1 VRARTLRVPD
11 KKNQKMSD
19 LIFSLW
25 WVVPVVA
32 VLVMYKFV
40 LRVFFGM
47 LIVPDDRIGLVV
59 KKYALS
65 GAKRLP
71 DGRIIAINGE
81 AGMQAKAL
89 APGLYWGMWP
99 WQYAITMEAFTIIEQ
114 GKLGLVKAKDGA
126 PMDMGRVLGKPV
138 DCDKFQDAIAFLDN
152 KGQKGPQAAFLTP
165 GSYRINT
172 FLFEIVM
179 VPITQIHENK
189 VGIVTTLDGEP
200 LDKGEIAGISVA
212 GHKNY
217 QDPMAFINAGGMK
230 GLQEDVILAG
240 TYYLNPWFVIVEQV
254 DMIYI
259 PIGYVG
265 VVNSFVGPE
274 GKDTTGD
281 AFKHGNIVKHNEKG
295 VWEQPLDPGKHPV
308 NIYTHAV
315 EVVPTTNIVLNW
327 ADSRTEAHELDKNL
341 CTITVR
347 SSDGFTFNLDVS
359 QIIHIPRNEA
369 PKVIARFGNMKNLV
383 SQVLEPTIANYFR
396 NSAQKSDVIEFLANR
411 IQRQDDAKEHI
422 SRVLDNYNVVGVD
435 TLIGDITPPAA
446 LMKTLTDRKLAEQE
460 KITYEIQRNAQIER
474 KEFESAKAGAD
485 MQPEVVK
492 STRQVEINTQMAASK
507 VAASKGEA
515 EAKTINAKA
524 DAEVRITIAKAD
536 AEAKTVNAKADANA
550 TEVNGSAEASK
561 IKAIGLSE
569 AEVTKQKTEAMG
581 TEQYAIVRVA
591 EALASHGI
599 KLVPDILVSGKD
611 GGGNGMIDALI
622 GSEMLKKLQTANEA
636 VVAKPVDDKPVN
648 E

>member
-1 VRARTLRVPD
+1 M
-11 KKNQKMSD
+11 NN
-19 LIFSLW
+19 FSIQLLW
-25 WVVPVVA
+25 WAVPVIVLLVA
-32 VLVMYKFV
+32 YKFV

-47 LIVPDDRIGLVV
+47 VIVPDDRIGLVI
-59 KKYALS
+59 KKYVLS
-65 GAKRLP
+65 GNKRLP
-71 DGRIIAINGE
+71 DGRIIATNGE

-99 WQYAITMEAFTIIEQ
+99 WQYSVIMQPFVIIEQ
-114 GKLGLVKAKDGA
+114 NKLGLVKAKDGA
-126 PMDMGRVLGKPV
+126 SLDTGRVLGKPV
-138 DCDKFQDAIAFLDN
+138 ECDKFQDATAFLDN
-152 KGQKGPQAAFLTP
+152 GGQKGPQAAFLTP
-165 GSYRINT
+165 GSYRINA
-172 FLFEIVM
+172 FLFDIEM
-179 VPITQIHENK
+179 VPITQIQENK

-200 LDKGEIAGISVA
+200 LDKGEIAGVSVV

-217 QDPMAFINAGGMK
+217 QDPIAFINAGGMK

-281 AFKHGNIVKHNEKG
+281 SFKHGNIVKKSQKG
-295 VWEQPLDPGKHPV
+295 VWDEPLDPGKHPV

-327 ADSRTEAHELDKNL
+327 ANSRTEAHELDKNL

-369 PKVIARFGNMKNLV
+369 PKVIARFGNMRNLV

-411 IQRQDDAKEHI
+411 VQRQDDAKSHI
-422 SRVLDNYNVVGVD
+422 SKVLSDYNVVGVD
-435 TLIGDITPPAA
+435 TLIGDIVPPEA

-460 KITYEIQRNAQIER
+460 KITYEIQRNAQVER

-492 STRQVEINTQMAASK
+492 STRQVEINTQLAASK
-507 VAASKGEA
+507 VAIAKGEA
-515 EAKTINAKA
+515 ESKTINAEADSKVKTINAKA
-524 DAEVRITIAKAD
+524 DAEV
-536 AEAKTVNAKADANA
+536 KTVNATADANA
-550 TEVNGSAEASK
+550 TEVNGKAEAGK
-561 IKAIGLSE
+561 IKAVGLAE
-569 AEVTKQKTEAMG
+569 AEVTKQKTQAMG
-581 TEQYAIVRVA
+581 SEQYAIVRVA
-591 EALASHGI
+591 ETLAANHI
-599 KLVPDILVSGKD
+599 KLVPEILVSGKNGES
-611 GGGNGMIDALI
+611 GGGMIDALI
-622 GSEMLKKLQTANEA
+622 GNEMLKKLQAENGK
-636 VVAKPVDDKPVN
+636 AKDQPKKKDDN
-648 E
+648 ADNRTE

>member
-1 VRARTLRVPD
+1 
-11 KKNQKMSD
+11 
-19 LIFSLW
+19 
-25 WVVPVVA
+25 
-32 VLVMYKFV
+32 VLCEV
-40 LRVFFGM
+40 LHN
-47 LIVPDDRIGLVV
+47 
-59 KKYALS
+59 S
-65 GAKRLP
+65 
-71 DGRIIAINGE
+71 GE

-89 APGLYWGMWP
+89 APGLYWRMWP
-99 WQYAITMEAFTIIEQ
+99 WQYTIVMGPFTIIEQ
-114 GKLGLVKAKDGA
+114 GKLGLVKARDGG
-126 PMDMGRVLGKPV
+126 PMDTGRVLGKPV

-172 FLFEIVM
+172 FLFEIEM
-179 VPITQIHENK
+179 VNVTQIHENK

-200 LDKGEIAGISVA
+200 LEKGEIAGGSVA

-217 QDPMAFINAGGMK
+217 QDPMAFINVGGMK

-274 GKDTTGD
+274 GTDTSGEG
-281 AFKHGNIVKHNEKG
+281 FKHGNIVKRNQKG
-295 VWEQPLDPGKHPV
+295 VWDQPLDPGKHPM

-315 EVVPTTNIVLNW
+315 EIVPTTNIVLNW

-411 IQRQDDAKEHI
+411 IQRQTDAKTHI
-422 SRVLDNYNVVGVD
+422 SKVLDDYNVVGVD
-435 TLIGDITPPAA
+435 TLIGDIVPPPA
-446 LMKTLTDRKLAEQE
+446 LMKTLTDRKIAEQE
-460 KITYEIQRNAQIER
+460 RVTYEIQRNAQIER
-474 KEFESAKAGAD
+474 KEFESAKASAD

-507 VAASKGEA
+507 VAASRGEA

-524 DAEVRITIAKAD
+524 DAEVRITIAKGD
-536 AEAKTVNAKADANA
+536 AEAKTTNARADANA
-550 TEVNGSAEASK
+550 TEVNGSAEASR
-561 IKAIGLSE
+561 IKAVGLAE
-569 AEVTKQKTEAMG
+569 AEVTRQKTQAMG
-581 TEQYAIVRVA
+581 IEQYAIVRVA
-591 EALASHGI
+591 ETLAENGI
-599 KLVPDILVSGKD
+599 KLVPEILINGKD
-611 GGGNGMIDALI
+611 GNGGGMIDALI
-622 GSEMLKKLQTANEA
+622 GSEMLKKLQQTNITGEQHKASRKDEA
-636 VVAKPVDDKPVN
+636 ENK
-648 E
+648 

>member
-1 VRARTLRVPD
+1 M
-11 KKNQKMSD
+11 NN
-19 LIFSLW
+19 FSIQLLW
-25 WVVPVVA
+25 WAVPVIVLLVA
-32 VLVMYKFV
+32 YKFV

-47 LIVPDDRIGLVV
+47 VIVPDDRIGLVI
-59 KKYALS
+59 KKYVLS
-65 GAKRLP
+65 GNKRLP

-99 WQYAITMEAFTIIEQ
+99 WQYSVVMQPFVIIEQ
-114 GKLGLVKAKDGA
+114 NKLGLVKAKDGA
-126 PMDMGRVLGKPV
+126 SLDTGRVLGKPV
-138 DCDKFQDAIAFLDN
+138 ECDKFQDATAFLDN
-152 KGQKGPQAAFLTP
+152 GGQKGPQAAFLTP
-165 GSYRINT
+165 GSYRINA
-172 FLFEIVM
+172 FLFDIEM
-179 VPITQIHENK
+179 VPITQIQENK

-200 LDKGEIAGISVA
+200 LGKGEIAGVSVA

-217 QDPMAFINAGGMK
+217 QDPIAFINAGGMK

-240 TYYLNPWFVIVEQV
+240 TYYLNPWFVVVEQV

-274 GKDTTGD
+274 GKDTSGD
-281 AFKHGNIVKHNEKG
+281 SFKHGNIVKKGQKG
-295 VWEQPLDPGKHPV
+295 VWDEPLDPGKHPV

-327 ADSRTEAHELDKNL
+327 ANSRTEAHELDKNL

-369 PKVIARFGNMKNLV
+369 PKVIARFGNMRNLV

-411 IQRQDDAKEHI
+411 VQRQDDAKGHI
-422 SRVLDNYNVVGVD
+422 SKVLSDYNVVGVD
-435 TLIGDITPPAA
+435 TLIGDIVPPEA

-460 KITYEIQRNAQIER
+460 KITYEIQRNAQVER

-492 STRQVEINTQMAASK
+492 STRQVEINTQLASSK
-507 VAASKGEA
+507 VAIAKGEA
-515 EAKTINAKA
+515 ESKTINAEADAKVKTINAKA
-524 DAEVRITIAKAD
+524 DAEV
-536 AEAKTVNAKADANA
+536 KTVNATADANA
-550 TEVNGSAEASK
+550 TEVNGKAEAGK
-561 IKAIGLSE
+561 IKAIGLAE
-569 AEVTKQKTEAMG
+569 AEVTKQKTQAMG
-581 TEQYAIVRVA
+581 SEQYAIVRVA
-591 EALASHGI
+591 ETLASNNI
-599 KLVPDILVSGKD
+599 KLVPEILVSGKNGES
-611 GGGNGMIDALI
+611 GGGMIDALI
-622 GSEMLKKLQTANEA
+622 GNEMLKKLQAENGK
-636 VVAKPVDDKPVN
+636 AKDQPKKKDDN
-648 E
+648 NDNRTE

>member
-1 VRARTLRVPD
+1 M
-11 KKNQKMSD
+11 NN
-19 LIFSLW
+19 LIVMLW
-25 WVVPVVA
+25 WAVPVI
-32 VLVMYKFV
+32 LILLMYKSV

-47 LIVPDDRIGLVV
+47 VIVPDNRIGLVV
-59 KKYALS
+59 KKFTLS
-65 GAKRLP
+65 SKSRLP

-99 WQYAITMEAFTIIEQ
+99 WQYGITMEPFTIIEQ
-114 GKLGLVKAKDGA
+114 NKLGLVKAKDGA
-126 PMDMGRVLGKPV
+126 TLDTGRVLGKPV
-138 DCDKFQDAIAFLDN
+138 DCDKFQDAIAFLN
-152 KGQKGPQAAFLTP
+152 NNGQKGPQAAFLTP

-172 FLFEIVM
+172 FLFEIEM

-200 LDKGEIAGISVA
+200 LDKGEIAGESVS

-217 QDPMAFINAGGMK
+217 QDPIAFINAGGCK

-254 DMIYI
+254 DMTYI

-274 GKDTTGD
+274 GKDTSGD
-281 AFKHGNIVKHNEKG
+281 AFKHGNIVHRGQKG
-295 VWEQPLDPGKHPV
+295 VWEDPLDPGKHPI

-359 QIIHIPRNEA
+359 QIIHVPRNEA
-369 PKVIARFGNMKNLV
+369 PKVIARFGKMKNLV

-396 NSAQKSDVIEFLANR
+396 NSAQKSDVIGFLANR
-411 IQRQDDAKEHI
+411 IQRQSDARDHI
-422 SRVLDNYNVVGVD
+422 GAVLTTYNVIGVD
-435 TLIGDITPPAA
+435 TLIGDIVPPAA
-446 LMKTLTDRKLAEQE
+446 LMKTLTDRKLAEEE
-460 KITYEIQRNAQIER
+460 KVTYEIQRHAQIER
-474 KEFESAKAGAD
+474 KEFESARAGAD

-507 VAASKGEA
+507 VAASRGEA

-550 TEVNGSAEASK
+550 TEVNGIAESTK
-561 IKAIGLSE
+561 IKAIGLAE
-569 AEVTKQKTEAMG
+569 AEVTKQKTDAMG

-591 EALASHGI
+591 EALATNGI
-599 KLVPDILVSGKD
+599 KLVPEILVSGKEN
-611 GGGNGMIDALI
+611 GAGNGIIDALI
-622 GSEMLKKLQTANEA
+622 GSEMLKKLQKANEE
-636 VVAKPVDDKPVN
+636 DKA

>member
-1 VRARTLRVPD
+1 MNNV
-11 KKNQKMSD
+11 
-19 LIFSLW
+19 LISLW
-25 WVVPVVA
+25 WVLPIIVA
-32 VLVMYKFV
+32 LVAYKFV

-47 LIVPDDRIGLVV
+47 VIVPDDSIGLVI
-59 KKYALS
+59 KKYALT
-65 GAKRLP
+65 GDKRLP

-89 APGLYWGMWP
+89 APGLYWAMWP
-99 WQYAITMEAFTIIEQ
+99 WQYTIIMQPFTIIEQ
-114 GKLGLVKAKDGA
+114 GKLGLVKAKDGG
-126 PMDMGRVLGKPV
+126 PMDTGRVLGKPV
-138 DCDKFQDAIAFLDN
+138 DCDKFQDAAAFLN
-152 KGQKGPQAAFLTP
+152 NRGQKGPQAAFLTP

-172 FLFEIVM
+172 FLFDIIT
-179 VPITQIHENK
+179 VPVTQVHENK

-200 LDKGEIAGISVA
+200 LEKGEIAGISVA

-217 QDPMAFINAGGMK
+217 QDPISFINAGGMK

-240 TYYLNPWFVIVEQV
+240 TYYLNPWFVTVEQV
-254 DMIYI
+254 DMVYI

-274 GKDTTGD
+274 GKDTSGD
-281 AFKHGNIVKHNEKG
+281 TFKHGNIVKRGEKG
-295 VWEQPLDPGKHPV
+295 VWDQPLDPGKHPV

-347 SSDGFTFNLDVS
+347 SADGFTFNLDVS

-396 NSAQKSDVIEFLANR
+396 NSAQRSDVIEFLNNR
-411 IQRQDDAKEHI
+411 IQRQDDAKSHI
-422 SRVLDNYNVVGVD
+422 SKVLDDYNVVGVD
-435 TLIGDITPPAA
+435 TLIGDIVPPAA
-446 LMKTLTDRKLAEQE
+446 LMKTLTDRKIAEQE
-460 KITYEIQRNAQIER
+460 KVTYEIQRHAQIER

-536 AEAKTVNAKADANA
+536 AEAKIVNAKADANA
-550 TEVNGSAEASK
+550 TELNGAAEASK

-591 EALASHGI
+591 EALAAHGI
-599 KLVPDILVSGKD
+599 KLVPEILVNGNESN
-611 GGGNGMIDALI
+611 GNGLIDALI
-622 GSEMLKKLQTANEA
+622 GNEMLKKLQKENGSVTVINTDNVRPAE
-636 VVAKPVDDKPVN
+636 
-648 E
+648 EE

>member
-1 VRARTLRVPD
+1 MA
-11 KKNQKMSD
+11 D

-25 WVVPVVA
+25 WVVPIIVL
-32 VLVMYKFV
+32 LVMYKFV

-47 LIVPDDRIGLVV
+47 IIVPDDRIGLVV
-59 KKYALS
+59 KKYTLS
-65 GAKRLP
+65 GSKRLP
-71 DGRIIAINGE
+71 DGRIIAIDGE
-81 AGMQAKAL
+81 AGMQGRAL

-99 WQYAITMEAFTIIEQ
+99 WQYGITMAPFTIIEQ

-126 PMDMGRVLGKPV
+126 SMDTGRVLGKPV
-138 DCDKFQDAIAFLDN
+138 DCDKFQDAIAFLN
-152 KGQKGPQAAFLTP
+152 NNGQKGPQAAFLTP
-165 GSYRINT
+165 GSYRINN
-172 FLFEIVM
+172 FLFEIEM
-179 VPITQIHENK
+179 VPVTQIHENK
-189 VGIVTTLDGEP
+189 VGIITTLDGEP
-200 LDKGEIAGISVA
+200 LEKGEIAGSSVA

-217 QDPMAFINAGGMK
+217 QDLAFINAGGMK

-274 GKDTTGD
+274 GKDTSGD
-281 AFKHGNIVKHNEKG
+281 TFKHGNIVKRNEKG
-295 VWEQPLDPGKHPV
+295 VWDQPLDPGKHPI
-308 NIYTHAV
+308 NIYTHAI
-315 EVVPTTNIVLNW
+315 EIVPTTNIVLNW

-411 IQRQDDAKEHI
+411 IQRQDDAKSHI
-422 SRVLDNYNVVGVD
+422 SKVLDAYNVVGVD
-435 TLIGDITPPAA
+435 TLIGDIVPPAA
-446 LMKTLTDRKLAEQE
+446 LMKTLTDRKIAEQE
-460 KITYEIQRNAQIER
+460 KVTYEIQRNAQIER

-515 EAKTINAKA
+515 EAKTINATA

-536 AEAKTVNAKADANA
+536 AEAKIVNAKADANA
-550 TEVNGSAEASK
+550 TEVNGAAEAQK

-569 AEVTKQKTEAMG
+569 AEVTKQKTQAMG

-591 EALASHGI
+591 EALAAAGI

-622 GSEMLKKLQTANEA
+622 GSEMFKKLQKENEKDA
-636 VVAKPVDDKPVN
+636 VAKPVDEKPM
-648 E
+648 EEK

>member
-1 VRARTLRVPD
+1 M
-11 KKNQKMSD
+11 NN
-19 LIFSLW
+19 FSIQLLW
-25 WVVPVVA
+25 WAVPVI
-32 VLVMYKFV
+32 VLLVGYKFV

-47 LIVPDDRIGLVV
+47 VIVPDDRIGLVV
-59 KKYALS
+59 KKYVLS
-65 GAKRLP
+65 GNKRLP
-71 DGRIIAINGE
+71 DGRIIATNGE

-99 WQYAITMEAFTIIEQ
+99 WQYSVVMQPFVIIEQ
-114 GKLGLVKAKDGA
+114 NKLGLVKAKDGA
-126 PMDMGRVLGKPV
+126 SLDTGRVLGKPV
-138 DCDKFQDAIAFLDN
+138 ECDKFQDATAFLDN
-152 KGQKGPQAAFLTP
+152 GGQKGPQAAFLTP
-165 GSYRINT
+165 GSYRINA
-172 FLFEIVM
+172 FLFDIEM
-179 VPITQIHENK
+179 VPITQIQENK

-200 LDKGEIAGISVA
+200 LDKGEIAGVSVV

-217 QDPMAFINAGGMK
+217 QDPIAFINAGGMK

-274 GKDTTGD
+274 GKDTSGD
-281 AFKHGNIVKHNEKG
+281 SFKHGNIVKKTQKG
-295 VWEQPLDPGKHPV
+295 VWDEPLDPGKHPV

-327 ADSRTEAHELDKNL
+327 ANSRTEAHELDKNL

-411 IQRQDDAKEHI
+411 IQRQDDAKSHI
-422 SRVLDNYNVVGVD
+422 SKVLSDYNVVGVD
-435 TLIGDITPPAA
+435 TLIGDIVPPEA

-492 STRQVEINTQMAASK
+492 STRQVEINTQLAASK
-507 VAASKGEA
+507 VAGAKGEA
-515 EAKTINAKA
+515 ESKTINAEADAKVKTINAKA
-524 DAEVRITIAKAD
+524 DAEV
-536 AEAKTVNAKADANA
+536 KTVNATADANA
-550 TEVNGSAEASK
+550 TEVNGKAEAGK
-561 IKAIGLSE
+561 IKAIGLAE
-569 AEVTKQKTEAMG
+569 AEVTKQKTQAMG
-581 TEQYAIVRVA
+581 SEQYAIVRVA
-591 EALASHGI
+591 ETLAANHI
-599 KLVPDILVSGKD
+599 KLVPEILVSGKNGES
-611 GGGNGMIDALI
+611 GGGMIDALI
-622 GSEMLKKLQTANEA
+622 GNEMLKKLQAENGRS
-636 VVAKPVDDKPVN
+636 KDQPKKKDDN
-648 E
+648 NSDNRTE

>member
-1 VRARTLRVPD
+1 M
-11 KKNQKMSD
+11 NNN
-19 LIFSLW
+19 LIVMLW
-25 WVVPVVA
+25 WAVPVILI
-32 VLVMYKFV
+32 LVMYKFV

-47 LIVPDDRIGLVV
+47 VIVPDNRIGLVV
-59 KKYALS
+59 KKFTLS
-65 GAKRLP
+65 GKSRLP
-71 DGRIIAINGE
+71 DGRIIAIHGE

-89 APGLYWGMWP
+89 APGLYWGLWP
-99 WQYAITMEAFTIIEQ
+99 WQYGITMEPFTVIEQ
-114 GKLGLVKAKDGA
+114 NKLGLVKAKDGA
-126 PMDMGRVLGKPV
+126 ALDTGRVLGKPV

-152 KGQKGPQAAFLTP
+152 NGQKGPQAAFLTP

-172 FLFEIVM
+172 FLFEIEM

-200 LDKGEIAGISVA
+200 LDKGEIAGESVS

-217 QDPMAFINAGGMK
+217 QDPIAFINAGGRK

-254 DMIYI
+254 DMTYI

-274 GKDTTGD
+274 GKDTSGD
-281 AFKHGNIVKHNEKG
+281 AFKHGNIVHVGQKG
-295 VWEQPLDPGKHPV
+295 VWEDPLDPGKHPI

-315 EVVPTTNIVLNW
+315 EIVPTTNIVLNW

-359 QIIHIPRNEA
+359 QIIHVPRNEA
-369 PKVIARFGNMKNLV
+369 PKVIARFGKMKNLV

-396 NSAQKSDVIEFLANR
+396 NSAQKSDVIGFLANR
-411 IQRQDDAKEHI
+411 IQRQSDARDHI
-422 SRVLDNYNVVGVD
+422 GAVLTTYNVIGVD
-435 TLIGDITPPAA
+435 TLIGDIVPPAA
-446 LMKTLTDRKLAEQE
+446 LMKTLTDRKLAEEE
-460 KITYEIQRNAQIER
+460 KVTYEIQRHAQIER
-474 KEFESAKAGAD
+474 KEFESARAGAD

-507 VAASKGEA
+507 VAASHGEA

-550 TEVNGSAEASK
+550 TEVNGIAESTK
-561 IKAIGLSE
+561 IKAIGLAE

-591 EALASHGI
+591 EALASNGI
-599 KLVPDILVSGKD
+599 KLVPEILVSGKD

-622 GSEMLKKLQTANEA
+622 GTEMLKKLQKANEEG
-636 VVAKPVDDKPVN
+636 KS
-648 E
+648 EQ

>member
-1 VRARTLRVPD
+1 MNNNLIVMLWWAVPVI
-11 KKNQKMSD
+11 
-19 LIFSLW
+19 LIF
-25 WVVPVVA
+25 
-32 VLVMYKFV
+32 VMYKFV

-47 LIVPDDRIGLVV
+47 VIVPDNRIGLVV
-59 KKYALS
+59 KKFTLS
-65 GAKRLP
+65 GKSRLP
-71 DGRIIAINGE
+71 DGRIIAIHGE

-89 APGLYWGMWP
+89 APGLYWGLWP
-99 WQYAITMEAFTIIEQ
+99 WQYGITMEAFTVIEQ
-114 GKLGLVKAKDGA
+114 NKLGLVKAKDGA
-126 PMDMGRVLGKPV
+126 SLDTGRVLGKPV

-152 KGQKGPQAAFLTP
+152 NGQKGPQAAFLTP
-165 GSYRINT
+165 GNYRINT
-172 FLFEIVM
+172 FLFEIEM

-200 LDKGEIAGISVA
+200 LDKGEIAGESVS

-217 QDPMAFINAGGMK
+217 QDPIAFINAGGRK

-254 DMIYI
+254 DMTYI

-274 GKDTTGD
+274 GKDTSGD
-281 AFKHGNIVKHNEKG
+281 AFKHGNIVHVGQKG
-295 VWEQPLDPGKHPV
+295 VWENPLDPGKHPI

-315 EVVPTTNIVLNW
+315 EIVPTTNIVLNW

-359 QIIHIPRNEA
+359 QIIHVPRNEA
-369 PKVIARFGNMKNLV
+369 PKVIARFGKMKNLV

-396 NSAQKSDVIEFLANR
+396 NSAQRSDVIGFLANR
-411 IQRQDDAKEHI
+411 IQRQSDARDHI
-422 SRVLDNYNVVGVD
+422 GAVLTTYNVIGVD
-435 TLIGDITPPAA
+435 TLIGDIVPPAA
-446 LMKTLTDRKLAEQE
+446 LMKTLTDRKLAEEE
-460 KITYEIQRNAQIER
+460 KVTYEIQRHAQIER
-474 KEFESAKAGAD
+474 KEFESARAGAD

-507 VAASKGEA
+507 VAASHGEA

-550 TEVNGSAEASK
+550 TEVNGIAESTK
-561 IKAIGLSE
+561 IKAIGLAE
-569 AEVTKQKTEAMG
+569 AEVTKQKTDAMG

-591 EALASHGI
+591 EALAAAGI
-599 KLVPDILVSGKD
+599 KLVPEILVNGKD
-611 GGGNGMIDALI
+611 GGGNGIIDALI
-622 GSEMLKKLQTANEA
+622 GTEMLKKLQKENEGGKS
-636 VVAKPVDDKPVN
+636 V

>member
-1 VRARTLRVPD
+1 M
-11 KKNQKMSD
+11 NN
-19 LIFSLW
+19 LIVMLW
-25 WVVPVVA
+25 WAVPVI
-32 VLVMYKFV
+32 LILLMYKSV

-47 LIVPDDRIGLVV
+47 VIVPDNRIGLVV
-59 KKYALS
+59 KKFTLS
-65 GAKRLP
+65 SKSRLP
-71 DGRIIAINGE
+71 DGRIIATDGE

-99 WQYAITMEAFTIIEQ
+99 WQYGITMEPFTIIEQ
-114 GKLGLVKAKDGA
+114 NKLGLVKAKDGA
-126 PMDMGRVLGKPV
+126 TLDIGRVLGKPV
-138 DCDKFQDAIAFLDN
+138 DCDKFQDAIAFLN
-152 KGQKGPQAAFLTP
+152 NNGQKGPQAAFLTP
-165 GSYRINT
+165 GNYRINT
-172 FLFEIVM
+172 FLFEIEM

-200 LDKGEIAGISVA
+200 LDKGEIAGESVS

-217 QDPMAFINAGGMK
+217 QDPIAFITAGGRK

-254 DMIYI
+254 DMTYI

-274 GKDTTGD
+274 GKDTSGD
-281 AFKHGNIVKHNEKG
+281 AFKHGNIVHRGQKG
-295 VWEQPLDPGKHPV
+295 VWEDPLDPGKHPI

-315 EVVPTTNIVLNW
+315 EIVPTTNIVLNW

-359 QIIHIPRNEA
+359 QIIHVPRNEA
-369 PKVIARFGNMKNLV
+369 PKVIARFGKMKNLV

-396 NSAQKSDVIEFLANR
+396 NSAQKSDVIGFLANR
-411 IQRQDDAKEHI
+411 IQRQSDARDHI
-422 SRVLDNYNVVGVD
+422 GAVLTTYNVIGVD
-435 TLIGDITPPAA
+435 TLIGDIVPPAA
-446 LMKTLTDRKLAEQE
+446 LMKTLTDRKLAEEE
-460 KITYEIQRNAQIER
+460 KVTYEIQRHAQIER
-474 KEFESAKAGAD
+474 KEFESARAGAD

-507 VAASKGEA
+507 VAASRGEA

-550 TEVNGSAEASK
+550 TEVNGIAESTK
-561 IKAIGLSE
+561 IKAIGLAE
-569 AEVTKQKTEAMG
+569 AEVTKQKTDAMG

-591 EALASHGI
+591 EALAVNGI
-599 KLVPDILVSGKD
+599 KLVPEILVSGKEN
-611 GGGNGMIDALI
+611 GGGNGIIDALI
-622 GSEMLKKLQTANEA
+622 GSEMLKKLQKSNEDN
-636 VVAKPVDDKPVN
+636 VG
-648 E
+648 

>member
-1 VRARTLRVPD
+1 M
-11 KKNQKMSD
+11 NN
-19 LIFSLW
+19 FSIQLLW
-25 WVVPVVA
+25 WAVPVIVLLVA
-32 VLVMYKFV
+32 YKFV

-47 LIVPDDRIGLVV
+47 VIVPDDRVGLVI
-59 KKYALS
+59 KKYVLS
-65 GAKRLP
+65 GNKRLP
-71 DGRIIAINGE
+71 DGRIIATNGE

-99 WQYAITMEAFTIIEQ
+99 WQYSVIMQPFVIIEQ
-114 GKLGLVKAKDGA
+114 NKLGLVKAKDGA
-126 PMDMGRVLGKPV
+126 SLDTGRVLGKPV
-138 DCDKFQDAIAFLDN
+138 ECDKFQDATAFLDN
-152 KGQKGPQAAFLTP
+152 GGQKGPQAAFLTP
-165 GSYRINT
+165 GSYRINA
-172 FLFEIVM
+172 FLFDIEM
-179 VPITQIHENK
+179 VPITQIQENK

-200 LDKGEIAGISVA
+200 LDKGEIAGVSVV

-217 QDPMAFINAGGMK
+217 QDPIAFINAGGMK

-274 GKDTTGD
+274 GKDTSGD
-281 AFKHGNIVKHNEKG
+281 SFKHGNIVKKSQKG
-295 VWEQPLDPGKHPV
+295 VWDEPLDPGKHPV

-327 ADSRTEAHELDKNL
+327 ANSRTEAHELDKNL

-369 PKVIARFGNMKNLV
+369 PKVIARFGNMRNLV

-411 IQRQDDAKEHI
+411 VQRQDDAKSHI
-422 SRVLDNYNVVGVD
+422 SKVLSDYNVVGVD
-435 TLIGDITPPAA
+435 TLIGDIVPPEA

-460 KITYEIQRNAQIER
+460 KITYEIQRNAQVER

-492 STRQVEINTQMAASK
+492 STRQVEINTQLAASK
-507 VAASKGEA
+507 VAIAKGEA
-515 EAKTINAKA
+515 ESKTINAEADSKVKTINAKA
-524 DAEVRITIAKAD
+524 DAEV
-536 AEAKTVNAKADANA
+536 KTVNATADANA
-550 TEVNGSAEASK
+550 TEVNGKAEAGK
-561 IKAIGLSE
+561 IKAVGLAE
-569 AEVTKQKTEAMG
+569 AEVTKQKTQAMG
-581 TEQYAIVRVA
+581 SEQYAIVRVA
-591 EALASHGI
+591 ETLAANHI
-599 KLVPDILVSGKD
+599 KLVPEILVSGKNGES
-611 GGGNGMIDALI
+611 GGGMIDALI
-622 GSEMLKKLQTANEA
+622 GNEMLKKLQAENGK
-636 VVAKPVDDKPVN
+636 AKDQPKKKDDN
-648 E
+648 ADNRTE

>member
-1 VRARTLRVPD
+1 M
-11 KKNQKMSD
+11 NN
-19 LIFSLW
+19 FSIQLLW
-25 WVVPVVA
+25 WAVPVI
-32 VLVMYKFV
+32 VLLVGYKFV

-47 LIVPDDRIGLVV
+47 VIVPDDRIGLVV
-59 KKYALS
+59 KKYVLS
-65 GAKRLP
+65 GNKRLP
-71 DGRIIAINGE
+71 DGRIIATNGE

-99 WQYAITMEAFTIIEQ
+99 WQYSVIMQPFIIIEQ
-114 GKLGLVKAKDGA
+114 NKLGLVKAKDGA
-126 PMDMGRVLGKPV
+126 PLDTGRVLGKPV
-138 DCDKFQDAIAFLDN
+138 ECDKFQDATAFLDN
-152 KGQKGPQAAFLTP
+152 GGQKGPQAAFLTP
-165 GSYRINT
+165 GSYRINA
-172 FLFEIVM
+172 FLFDIEM
-179 VPITQIHENK
+179 VPITQIQENK

-200 LDKGEIAGISVA
+200 LGKGEIAGVSVA

-217 QDPMAFINAGGMK
+217 QDPIAFINAGGMK

-274 GKDTTGD
+274 GKDTSGD
-281 AFKHGNIVKHNEKG
+281 SFKHGNIVKKGQKG
-295 VWEQPLDPGKHPV
+295 VWDEPLDPGKHPV

-327 ADSRTEAHELDKNL
+327 ANSRTEAHELDKNL

-411 IQRQDDAKEHI
+411 IQRQDDAKGHI
-422 SRVLDNYNVVGVD
+422 SKVLSDYNVVGVD
-435 TLIGDITPPAA
+435 TLIGDIVPPEA

-460 KITYEIQRNAQIER
+460 KITYEIQRNAQVER

-492 STRQVEINTQMAASK
+492 STRQVEINTQLAASK
-507 VAASKGEA
+507 VASAKGEA
-515 EAKTINAKA
+515 ESKTINAEADAKVKTINAKA
-524 DAEVRITIAKAD
+524 DAEV
-536 AEAKTVNAKADANA
+536 KTVNATADANA
-550 TEVNGSAEASK
+550 TEVNGKAEAGK
-561 IKAIGLSE
+561 IKAIGLAE
-569 AEVTKQKTEAMG
+569 AEVTKQKTQAMG
-581 TEQYAIVRVA
+581 SEQYAIVRVA
-591 EALASHGI
+591 ETLATNNI
-599 KLVPDILVSGKD
+599 KLVPEILVSGKNGES
-611 GGGNGMIDALI
+611 GGGMIDALI
-622 GSEMLKKLQTANEA
+622 GNEMLKKLQAENGK
-636 VVAKPVDDKPVN
+636 AKDHPKRKDDN
-648 E
+648 NSDNRTE

>member
-1 VRARTLRVPD
+1 M
-11 KKNQKMSD
+11 NNN
-19 LIFSLW
+19 LIVMLW
-25 WVVPVVA
+25 WAVPVILI
-32 VLVMYKFV
+32 LVMYKFV

-47 LIVPDDRIGLVV
+47 VIVPDNRIGLVV
-59 KKYALS
+59 KKFTLS
-65 GAKRLP
+65 GKSRLP
-71 DGRIIAINGE
+71 DGRIIAIHGE

-89 APGLYWGMWP
+89 APGLYWGLWP
-99 WQYAITMEAFTIIEQ
+99 WQYGITMEAFTVIEQ
-114 GKLGLVKAKDGA
+114 NKLGLVKAKDGA
-126 PMDMGRVLGKPV
+126 SLDTGRVLGKPV

-152 KGQKGPQAAFLTP
+152 NGQKGPQAAFLTP

-172 FLFEIVM
+172 FLFEIEM

-200 LDKGEIAGISVA
+200 LDKGEIAGESVS

-217 QDPMAFINAGGMK
+217 QDPIAFINAGGRK

-254 DMIYI
+254 DMTYI

-274 GKDTTGD
+274 GKDTSGD
-281 AFKHGNIVKHNEKG
+281 AFKHGNIVHVGQKG
-295 VWEQPLDPGKHPV
+295 VWEDPLDPGKHPI

-315 EVVPTTNIVLNW
+315 EIVPTTNIVLNW

-359 QIIHIPRNEA
+359 QIIHVPRNEA
-369 PKVIARFGNMKNLV
+369 PKVIARFGKMKNLV

-396 NSAQKSDVIEFLANR
+396 NSAQKSDVIGFLANR
-411 IQRQDDAKEHI
+411 IQRQSDARDHI
-422 SRVLDNYNVVGVD
+422 GAVLTTYNVIGVD
-435 TLIGDITPPAA
+435 TLIGDIVPPAA
-446 LMKTLTDRKLAEQE
+446 LMKTLTDRKLAEEE
-460 KITYEIQRNAQIER
+460 KVTYEIQRHAQIER
-474 KEFESAKAGAD
+474 KEFESARAGAD

-507 VAASKGEA
+507 VAASHGEA

-550 TEVNGSAEASK
+550 TEVNGIAESTK
-561 IKAIGLSE
+561 IKAIGLAE
-569 AEVTKQKTEAMG
+569 AEVTKQKTDAMG

-591 EALASHGI
+591 EALAAAGI
-599 KLVPDILVSGKD
+599 KLVPEILVNGKEN
-611 GGGNGMIDALI
+611 GGNGIIDALI
-622 GSEMLKKLQTANEA
+622 GTEMLKKLQKENEGG
-636 VVAKPVDDKPVN
+636 KSS

>member
-1 VRARTLRVPD
+1 M
-11 KKNQKMSD
+11 NN
-19 LIFSLW
+19 FSIQLLW
-25 WVVPVVA
+25 WAVPVI
-32 VLVMYKFV
+32 VLLVGYKFV

-47 LIVPDDRIGLVV
+47 VIVPDDRVGLVV
-59 KKYALS
+59 KKYVLS
-65 GAKRLP
+65 GNKRLP

-99 WQYAITMEAFTIIEQ
+99 WQYSVTMGPFTIIEQ
-114 GKLGLVKAKDGA
+114 NQLGLVKARDGA
-126 PMDMGRVLGKPV
+126 SLDTGRVLGKPV
-138 DCDKFQDAIAFLDN
+138 DCDKFQDATAFLNND
-152 KGQKGPQAAFLTP
+152 GQKGPQAAFLTP

-172 FLFEIVM
+172 FLFDVEM

-200 LDKGEIAGISVA
+200 LGKGEIAGVSVA

-217 QDPMAFINAGGMK
+217 QDPIAFINAGGMK

-274 GKDTTGD
+274 GKDTSGD
-281 AFKHGNIVKHNEKG
+281 SFKHGNIVKKSQKG
-295 VWEQPLDPGKHPV
+295 VWEEPLDPGKHPV

-327 ADSRTEAHELDKNL
+327 ANSRTEAHELDKNL

-411 IQRQDDAKEHI
+411 IQRQDDAKGHI
-422 SRVLDNYNVVGVD
+422 SKVLSDYNVVGVD
-435 TLIGDITPPAA
+435 TLIGDIVPPEA

-460 KITYEIQRNAQIER
+460 KITYEIQRNAQVER

-492 STRQVEINTQMAASK
+492 STRQVEINTQLAASK
-507 VAASKGEA
+507 VAIAKGEA
-515 EAKTINAKA
+515 ESKTINAEADSKVKTINAKA
-524 DAEVRITIAKAD
+524 DAEV
-536 AEAKTVNAKADANA
+536 KTVNATADANA
-550 TEVNGSAEASK
+550 TDVNGKAEAGK
-561 IKAIGLSE
+561 IKAIGLAE
-569 AEVTKQKTEAMG
+569 AEVTKQKTQAMG
-581 TEQYAIVRVA
+581 SEQYAIVRVA
-591 EALASHGI
+591 EALASNNI
-599 KLVPDILVSGKD
+599 KLVPEILVSGKN
-611 GGGNGMIDALI
+611 GEGNGMIDALI
-622 GSEMLKKLQTANEA
+622 GNEMLKKLQSEA
-636 VVAKPVDDKPVN
+636 MREKDPSKKKDDNNDKRS

>member
-1 VRARTLRVPD
+1 
-11 KKNQKMSD
+11 
-19 LIFSLW
+19 
-25 WVVPVVA
+25 
-32 VLVMYKFV
+32 
-40 LRVFFGM
+40 
-47 LIVPDDRIGLVV
+47 
-59 KKYALS
+59 
-65 GAKRLP
+65 
-71 DGRIIAINGE
+71 E
-81 AGMQAKAL
+81 
-89 APGLYWGMWP
+89 
-99 WQYAITMEAFTIIEQ
+99 
-114 GKLGLVKAKDGA
+114 
-126 PMDMGRVLGKPV
+126 
-138 DCDKFQDAIAFLDN
+138 
-152 KGQKGPQAAFLTP
+152 
-165 GSYRINT
+165 
-172 FLFEIVM
+172 M
-179 VPITQIHENK
+179 VPITQITDNK
-189 VGIVTTLDGEP
+189 VGVVTTLDGLP
-200 LDKGEIAGISVA
+200 LEKGEIAGSSVA

-240 TYYLNPWFVIVEQV
+240 TYYLNPWFVQVEQV
-254 DMIYI
+254 DMLYI

-274 GKDTTGD
+274 GKDMSGD
-281 AFKHGNIVKHNEKG
+281 AFKHGNIVKRGQKG
-295 VWEQPLDPGKHPV
+295 VWDEPLDPGKHPV

-359 QIIHIPRNEA
+359 QIIHVPRNEA
-369 PKVIARFGNMKNLV
+369 PKVIARFGKMKNLV

-396 NSAQKSDVIEFLANR
+396 NSAQKSDVIGFLANR

-422 SRVLDNYNVVGVD
+422 SKVLNDYNVVGVD
-435 TLIGDITPPAA
+435 TLIGDIVPPAA

-460 KITYEIQRNAQIER
+460 KITYETQRVAQIER
-474 KEFESAKAGAD
+474 KEFESARAGAD

-492 STRQVEINTQMAASK
+492 STRQVEINTQMAASR

-561 IKAIGLSE
+561 IKAIGLAE

-591 EALASHGI
+591 EALASNGI
-599 KLVPDILVSGKD
+599 KLVPEILVNGKD

-622 GSEMLKKLQTANEA
+622 GSEMLKKLQLESEKSGKAGKARNSGSHQDEKSGKADGTEET
-636 VVAKPVDDKPVN
+636 K
-648 E
+648 

>member
-1 VRARTLRVPD
+1 MIQL
-11 KKNQKMSD
+11 
-19 LIFSLW
+19 LW
-25 WVVPVVA
+25 WGVPVV
-32 VLVMYKFV
+32 VLLLMYKFV

-47 LIVPDDRIGLVV
+47 VIVPDDRIGLVV
-59 KKYALS
+59 KKYVLS
-65 GAKRLP
+65 GNKRLP
-71 DGRIIAINGE
+71 DGRIIATNGE

-99 WQYAITMEAFTIIEQ
+99 WQYSITMAPFTIIEQ
-114 GKLGLVKAKDGA
+114 NKLGLVKAKDGA
-126 PMDMGRVLGKPV
+126 SMDTGRVLGKPV
-138 DCDKFQDAIAFLDN
+138 ECDKFQDAIAFLEN
-152 KGQKGPQAAFLTP
+152 NGQKGPQAAFLTP
-165 GSYRINT
+165 GSYRINN
-172 FLFEIVM
+172 FLFEVEM
-179 VPITQIHENK
+179 VPITQIQENK
-189 VGIVTTLDGEP
+189 VGIITTLDGEP
-200 LDKGEIAGISVA
+200 LDKGEIAGSSVS
-212 GHKNY
+212 GHKNF
-217 QDPMAFINAGGMK
+217 QDPITFINAGGRK

-274 GKDTTGD
+274 GKDTSGD
-281 AFKHGNIVKHNEKG
+281 SFKHGNIVGRDKKG
-295 VWEQPLDPGKHPV
+295 VWDQPLDPGKHPV

-327 ADSRTEAHELDKNL
+327 ANSRTEAHELDKNL
-341 CTITVR
+341 STITVR

-411 IQRQDDAKEHI
+411 IQRQNDAKDHI
-422 SRVLDNYNVVGVD
+422 SKVLSDYNVVGVD
-435 TLIGDITPPAA
+435 TLIGDIVPPEA

-460 KITYEIQRNAQIER
+460 KITYEIQRNAQVER

-492 STRQVEINTQMAASK
+492 STRTVEINTQVAASK
-507 VAASKGEA
+507 VAVAKGEA
-515 EAKTINAKA
+515 ESKTINAEADAKVKTINAKA
-524 DAEVRITIAKAD
+524 DAEV
-536 AEAKTVNAKADANA
+536 KTVNATADANA
-550 TEVNGSAEASK
+550 TQLNGTAEAGK
-561 IKAIGLSE
+561 IKAIGLAE
-569 AEVTKQKTEAMG
+569 AEVTKQKTQAMG
-581 TEQYAIVRVA
+581 SEQYAIVRVA
-591 EALASHGI
+591 ETLASNHI
-599 KLVPDILVSGKD
+599 KLVPDILVSGKS
-611 GGGNGMIDALI
+611 GEGNGMIDALI
-622 GSEMLKKLQTANEA
+622 GNEMLKKLQAEA
-636 VVAKPVDDKPVN
+636 AKEKEQPKKRDDGSDKKA

>member
-1 VRARTLRVPD
+1 M
-11 KKNQKMSD
+11 NNN
-19 LIFSLW
+19 LIVMLW
-25 WVVPVVA
+25 WAVPVI
-32 VLVMYKFV
+32 LILLMYKFV

-47 LIVPDDRIGLVV
+47 VIVPDNRIGLVV
-59 KKYALS
+59 KKFTLS
-65 GAKRLP
+65 SKSRLP
-71 DGRIIAINGE
+71 DGRIIAIHGE

-89 APGLYWGMWP
+89 APGLYWGLWP
-99 WQYAITMEAFTIIEQ
+99 WQYGITMEAFTVIEQ
-114 GKLGLVKAKDGA
+114 NKLGLVKAKDGA
-126 PMDMGRVLGKPV
+126 SLDTGRVLGKPV

-152 KGQKGPQAAFLTP
+152 NGQKGPQAAFLTP

-172 FLFEIVM
+172 FLFEIEM

-200 LDKGEIAGISVA
+200 LDKGEIAGESVS

-217 QDPMAFINAGGMK
+217 QDPIAFINAGGRK

-254 DMIYI
+254 DMTYI

-274 GKDTTGD
+274 GKDTSGD
-281 AFKHGNIVKHNEKG
+281 AFKHGNIVHRGQKG
-295 VWEQPLDPGKHPV
+295 VWEDPLDPGKHPI

-315 EVVPTTNIVLNW
+315 EIVPTTNIVLNW

-359 QIIHIPRNEA
+359 QIIHVPRNEA
-369 PKVIARFGNMKNLV
+369 PKVIARFGKMKNLV

-396 NSAQKSDVIEFLANR
+396 NSAQKSDVIGFLANR
-411 IQRQDDAKEHI
+411 IQRQSDARDHI
-422 SRVLDNYNVVGVD
+422 GAVLTTYNVIGVD
-435 TLIGDITPPAA
+435 TLIGDIVPPAA
-446 LMKTLTDRKLAEQE
+446 LMKTLTDRKLAEEE
-460 KITYEIQRNAQIER
+460 KVTYEIQRHAQIER
-474 KEFESAKAGAD
+474 KEFESARAGAD

-507 VAASKGEA
+507 VAASHGEA

-550 TEVNGSAEASK
+550 TEVNGIAESTK
-561 IKAIGLSE
+561 IKAIGLAE

-591 EALASHGI
+591 EALAAAGI
-599 KLVPDILVSGKD
+599 KLVPEILVSGKD
-611 GGGNGMIDALI
+611 NGGNGIIDALI
-622 GSEMLKKLQTANEA
+622 GTEMLKKLQKENEGG
-636 VVAKPVDDKPVN
+636 KS
-648 E
+648 EE